1 MPRQR
6 NKHIAV
12 KVTETEFIRLKERV
26 NASGLTQTQY
36 VIHALLYGRIIVTGT
51 RENIDY
57 ILNRIAEME
66 CRLQSMLN
74 EIREGSVDATAD
86 GTQVLKREYTSMLR
100 ALLEIVREA
109 DIQVKK

>member
-36 VIHALLYGRIIVTGT
+36 VIHALLYGRVVVTGT

-66 CRLQSMLN
+66 CRLQSMLDEIQEGN
-74 EIREGSVDATAD
+74 EKVTADEIR
-86 GTQVLKREYTSMLR
+86 VLKEEFESLLK
-100 ALLEIVREA
+100 ALLEIVSEA
-109 DIQVKK
+109 DIQIKK